1 LDKTTTLIEVK
12 NVVGASYKRGLVPKN
27 RSTVGVY
34 EVDETNQQYALFP
47 HGAQKSGL
55 GVVSDRAIKH
65 IHELTNLVGTKTA
78 EDLLIKAAVL
88 FIVNRSDCD
97 VFRPCHEADIL
108 FSQVLYRAYTNGVSV
123 IVQEIIWTK
132 QAGTTH
138 NIATLGKRL
147 PIFFD
152 EVVKE
157 EIDEVL
163 LKKVLDYNETFKR

>member
-1 LDKTTTLIEVK
+1 VK
-12 NVVGASYKRGLVPKN
+12 NVVGSSYKRGLVPKN

-34 EVDETNQQYALFP
+34 EVDEPNQQYALFP
-47 HGAQKSGL
+47 HGAQKSGI

-65 IHELTNLVGTKTA
+65 IHELTNLVGTKTD
-78 EDLLIKAAVL
+78 ENFVLKAAIL

-108 FSQVLYRAYTNGVSV
+108 FSQVLYRAYTSGVSV
-123 IVQEIIWTK
+123 IVQEIIWN
-132 QAGTTH
+132 QS
-138 NIATLGKRL
+138 IATLGKRL

-152 EVVKE
+152 DVVKE

-163 LKKVLDYNETFKR
+163 LKKVLEYNETFKR

>member
-1 LDKTTTLIEVK
+1 M
-12 NVVGASYKRGLVPKN
+12 
-27 RSTVGVY
+27 GVY
-34 EVDETNQQYALFP
+34 EVDEHNQQYAIFP

-65 IHELTNLVGTKTA
+65 IHELTNLVGTKTS
-78 EDLLIKAAVL
+78 EDFLIKAAVL

-97 VFRPCHEADIL
+97 VFRPCHEADLL

-123 IVQEIIWTK
+123 IVQEIIW
-132 QAGTTH
+132 
-138 NIATLGKRL
+138 NDSIATVGKRL

-157 EIDEVL
+157 EIDETL
-163 LKKVLDYNETFKR
+163 LKKVLEYNETFKR